1 MSTSSFVRRALG
13 CGTLA
18 VTLLIADGASA
29 QPPGQ
34 TSAASES
41 EDLQPVLACRV
52 RTGQA
57 KSAYQLL
64 GTVTPSRTTT
74 IGYSLPGRL
83 RTLHAKRG
91 DRLAAGDAVA
101 DLQTDVIQIEF
112 AAAKAELRLVQQQL
126 AELESGSRQEDIAEA
141 KARMEAAGA
150 IARRSASQLERL
162 SKLVQS
168 KAASVEELDVAT
180 AEANSSQQLLQA
192 ATIAHA
198 RLVAGPRVE
207 QVAQAQAR
215 VDLQREQ
222 VRLLEDRL
230 TKHTLIAP
238 FDGYVTAEYTEAGA
252 WITAGDPVVD
262 LIELDTVRV
271 EVAVPAAQVV
281 SLRPGQ
287 TIHVEFDARPG
298 ELLLGQLERIV
309 PAADTRARTFPVL
322 VRINNRIDNGI
333 PMLMSGMVVRMDLPI
348 GPEAELTFVP
358 TDSIVLDGQQ
368 QSVFVVDGDRT
379 SASVTEQ
386 PKQVAVVRKV
396 PVKLGVAQGD
406 WISVRGDLPPG
417 AIVVTRGNE
426 RLAAGQSVEVTVSDG

>member
-1 MSTSSFVRRALG
+1 MSTSSRVIRAMR
-13 CGTLA
+13 CGTLFGVLFVAA
-18 VTLLIADGASA
+18 VAPA
-29 QPPGQ
+29 QPPGNSDQ
-34 TSAASES
+34 EI
-41 EDLQPVLACRV
+41 LQPVMACRV
-52 RTGQA
+52 RTGES

-83 RTLHAKRG
+83 KTLHAKRG
-91 DRLAAGDAVA
+91 DRLAVGDTVA
-101 DLQTDVIQIEF
+101 DLQTDVIQIEI
-112 AAAKAELRLVQQQL
+112 AAAKAELRLVEHQL
-126 AELESGSRQEDIAEA
+126 AELQAGSRDEDIAEA
-141 KARMEAAGA
+141 EARMEAAGA
-150 IARRSASQLERL
+150 IARRSASQLSRM

-180 AEANSSQQLLQA
+180 AEADSSRQLLQA

-198 RLVAGPRVE
+198 RLVSGPRVE

-230 TKHTLIAP
+230 NKHTLIAP

-281 SLRPGQ
+281 FLRPGP

-309 PAADTRARTFPVL
+309 PAADTRSRTFPVL
-322 VRINNRIDNGI
+322 VRIKNRIDDGI
-333 PMLMSGMVVRMDLPI
+333 PMLMSGMVVTMDLPI
-348 GPEAELTFVP
+348 GPEAEQTFVP
-358 TDSIVLDGQQ
+358 TDAIVLDGVR
-368 QSVFVVDGDRT
+368 QSVFVVDVGRAS
-379 SASVTEQ
+379 SAGGQSQ
-386 PKQVAVVRKV
+386 AAVVRKV

-406 WISVRGDLPPG
+406 WIAVTGDVDG
-417 AIVVTRGNE
+417 DAIVVTRGNE
-426 RLAAGQSVEVTVSDG
+426 RLAAGQSVEVTVGDG